1 MDGAATV
8 GDHYR
13 RSRERL
19 TALLAGIDPAD
30 WDRPVAAC
38 PGWSVHDDVAH
49 LVGTAEDATA
59 GRLTGP
65 PTPAQTAAQVAERS
79 AMAPDA
85 LLAAWASTA
94 PGFEE
99 LVTGLSM
106 WPAAIDAVSHEHDVR
121 HALDRPGARDDP
133 SVAHLARLLVA
144 GIDTPAAVTVDFGTD
159 AATGGDPDAEP
170 ITLTADA
177 FEVLRLRLGRRTP
190 AQVAALDWS
199 RDPAPVLDHLFIFG
213 PAERDLVE

>member
-190 AQVAALDWS
+190 TQVAALDWS
-199 RDPAPVLDHLFIFG
+199 RDPAPVLDHPFIFG

>member
-19 TALLAGIDPAD
+19 TALLAGIGPAD

-38 PGWSVHDDVAH
+38 PGWSVHDVLAH

-79 AMAPDA
+79 AMAHDA
-85 LLAAWASTA
+85 LLAAWASAA

-99 LVTGLSM
+99 LVTGLGM